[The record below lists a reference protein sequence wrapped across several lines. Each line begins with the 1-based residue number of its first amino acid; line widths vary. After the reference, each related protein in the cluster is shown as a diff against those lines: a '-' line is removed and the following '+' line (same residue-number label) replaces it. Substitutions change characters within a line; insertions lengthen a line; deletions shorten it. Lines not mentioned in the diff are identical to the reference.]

1 MPTINWGVVLL
12 ISGAVAVSLV
22 AVLFIRRYSER
33 KWLVYL
39 PSIVLS
45 TLVIVFAILA
55 SLPVPAGS
63 WLDLVYAVFASLSL
77 VAAVITLV
85 ITALIDFNRR
95 RKIAK

>member
-1 MPTINWGVVLL
+1 MPINWGVVLL

-22 AVLFIRRYSER
+22 AVVLIRRFSER

-39 PSIVLS
+39 PSMILS
-45 TLVIVFAILA
+45 LVVVVFAILA

-63 WLDLVYAVFASLSL
+63 WLDLVYAVFASLTL
-77 VAAVITLV
+77 IAAAITLV

-95 RKIAK
+95 RKTTK